1 MGICESHTQD
11 YLEKFQDSKQSVPC
25 QYYTQTQ
32 QNRIKVPVLSSAAQN
47 TLYSKRLIQGP
58 NKICE
63 NMQQAIE
70 L

>member
-11 YLEKFQDSKQSVPC
+11 YLEKFQDSKQSVTC
-25 QYYTQTQ
+25 QCYTQTQ
-32 QNRIKVPVLSSAAQN
+32 QNRIKVPILNSPTQN
-47 TLYSKRLIQGP
+47 SLYSKRQIQGP